1 MRRSLVSYG
10 WRAARLLARARRG
23 RLTVDMALRAGVVL
37 VAVLASDSVTLAA
50 QPRGDAQPS
59 SSLATPEPQ
68 RHRLTRSGANDCS
81 DLPAPPTGVPGLR
94 EYARLSIQHDG
105 VLEVTA
111 AQLPFAN
118 NPGYIY
124 RQVAERWEPNE
135 LDYILLRA
143 PIPVTGG
150 FVYILTFGGGE
161 DRCGAWSLDVT
172 YPE

>member
-1 MRRSLVSYG
+1 M
-10 WRAARLLARARRG
+10 LA
-23 RLTVDMALRAGVVL
+23 
-37 VAVLASDSVTLAA
+37 AVLAGDRVMLTA

-59 SSLATPEPQ
+59 SSVAGGEPQ
-68 RHRLTRSGANDCS
+68 RHRLTRSGANDCA
-81 DLPAPPTGVPGLR
+81 DLPAPPAGVPGLR
-94 EYARLSIQHDG
+94 EYARLTIQHDG

-135 LDYILLRA
+135 LDYILLRS
-143 PIPVTGG
+143 PIPVRGG
-150 FVYILTFGGGE
+150 FVYVLAFGGDE
-161 DRCGAWSLDVT
+161 DRCGSWSLDVT